1 MNANPIPTVK
11 FSLADILKRRHMTK
25 RAAAELTGLTEN
37 TIGSLTRDG
46 LQQIRIDTI
55 TALCNGLDILPEDLF
70 TITEGG
76 E

>member
-1 MNANPIPTVK
+1 
-11 FSLADILKRRHMTK
+11 MTK